1 MNATDQDPQQKSHP
15 EGATPSGNG
24 AGFNKEL
31 EKSLHLGE
39 QVVGFI
45 TDVTDVAG
53 MEAALAAKS
62 IPRLVMLWFLIKPA
76 ILLSWCSF
84 SVLMAWLAYSAS
96 NLAGV
101 GLFAFFLLQIL
112 LLLVCYRLYAKH
124 KARMTFP
131 YTREHLGRFMRGFND
146 ESSNSTG
153 TKKL

>member
-1 MNATDQDPQQKSHP
+1 MNATDQDTQQKSHP
-15 EGATPSGNG
+15 EGTIPSGNDS
-24 AGFNKEL
+24 GFNKEL
-31 EKSLHLGE
+31 EKSLRLGE

-62 IPRLVMLWFLIKPA
+62 IPRLIMLWFLIKPA

-84 SVLMAWLAYSAS
+84 SVMIAWFAYSAS
-96 NLAGV
+96 DLVGV
-101 GLFAFFLLQIL
+101 GLFAFFLLQLL

-124 KARMTFP
+124 KVRMTFP

-146 ESSNSTG
+146 ESSNSAG
-153 TKKL
+153 NKKL